1 MLREWSIELSEH
13 PDPVFR
19 NYILNGIQKGFCI
32 GFNRVGRCTSAAS
45 NMHSALENAAVVLEY
60 LQKEVLLG
68 RMIGP
73 VSPET
78 VPEDTQISP
87 FGVIPKS
94 NQPGKWRL
102 IVDLSSPDGR
112 SVNDGIESSLC
123 SLSYLRL
130 DDVID
135 HIVESGRG
143 TELAKMDIASAYRM
157 VPVHPGD
164 RPLLAVQ
171 WAGQIYFDT
180 RLPFGL
186 RSAPKIF
193 SAIAD
198 ALQWVF
204 QQKGVTWV
212 AHYLDDY
219 ITTGPPHG
227 EVCGQNL
234 EIMLSCCRRLGVPV
248 VPEKCAG
255 PSTVMIFLGFELD
268 TNLMVVKLPEEKL
281 QRILSM
287 VQEWKVKKVCRKR
300 ELESLLGHLQHA
312 ATVIRPGRTFVR
324 RLIELLSAF
333 KNRDHWIRLNDTTRS
348 DLCWWACFMEVW
360 NGISLMPGRAPLS
373 IPLVSDASGSWG
385 CGAFWGTKWFQWQW
399 DGPSKEWAIAP
410 KELLP
415 ILFALVTWGRKW
427 VGCRIECYCDN
438 MAVVAVINSGRAK
451 DKTLMHLLRCMFFV
465 VAHLDIHIHASHVP
479 GVENVAA
486 DALSRNCISSFL
498 QEVPGADPHPTP
510 IPQALVDIT
519 VRQQLDWTSP
529 RWAQLFSA
537 FCRQV

>member
-227 EVCGQNL
+227 EVRANYNSKG
-234 EIMLSCCRRLGVPV
+234 
-248 VPEKCAG
+248 
-255 PSTVMIFLGFELD
+255 LD
-268 TNLMVVKLPEEKL
+268 
-281 QRILSM
+281 
-287 VQEWKVKKVCRKR
+287 
-300 ELESLLGHLQHA
+300 
-312 ATVIRPGRTFVR
+312 
-324 RLIELLSAF
+324 
-333 KNRDHWIRLNDTTRS
+333 
-348 DLCWWACFMEVW
+348 
-360 NGISLMPGRAPLS
+360 
-373 IPLVSDASGSWG
+373 
-385 CGAFWGTKWFQWQW
+385 
-399 DGPSKEWAIAP
+399 
-410 KELLP
+410 
-415 ILFALVTWGRKW
+415 
-427 VGCRIECYCDN
+427 
-438 MAVVAVINSGRAK
+438 
-451 DKTLMHLLRCMFFV
+451 
-465 VAHLDIHIHASHVP
+465 
-479 GVENVAA
+479 
-486 DALSRNCISSFL
+486 
-498 QEVPGADPHPTP
+498 
-510 IPQALVDIT
+510 
-519 VRQQLDWTSP
+519 
-529 RWAQLFSA
+529 
-537 FCRQV
+537 

>member
-1 MLREWSIELSEH
+1 MIVCYLQHTGSEAYPYTRHLVEFEQRGSSEAVPSWLHRVSTPLMLREWSIELSEH

-73 VSPET
+73 VSLET
-78 VPEDTQISP
+78 VPEGTQISP

-102 IVDLSSPDGR
+102 IVDLSSPDG
-112 SVNDGIESSLC
+112 IETNLC

-135 HIVESGRG
+135 RIVESDRG
-143 TELAKMDIASAYRM
+143 TKMDIVSAYRM

-227 EVCGQNL
+227 D
-234 EIMLSCCRRLGVPV
+234 
-248 VPEKCAG
+248 A
-255 PSTVMIFLGFELD
+255 
-268 TNLMVVKLPEEKL
+268 
-281 QRILSM
+281 
-287 VQEWKVKKVCRKR
+287 WA
-300 ELESLLGHLQHA
+300 ESG
-312 ATVIRPGRTFVR
+312 
-324 RLIELLSAF
+324 
-333 KNRDHWIRLNDTTRS
+333 NN
-348 DLCWWACFMEVW
+348 
-360 NGISLMPGRAPLS
+360 
-373 IPLVSDASGSWG
+373 
-385 CGAFWGTKWFQWQW
+385 
-399 DGPSKEWAIAP
+399 
-410 KELLP
+410 
-415 ILFALVTWGRKW
+415 
-427 VGCRIECYCDN
+427 
-438 MAVVAVINSGRAK
+438 AVV
-451 DKTLMHLLRCMFFV
+451 L
-465 VAHLDIHIHASHVP
+465 
-479 GVENVAA
+479 
-486 DALSRNCISSFL
+486 
-498 QEVPGADPHPTP
+498 
-510 IPQALVDIT
+510 
-519 VRQQLDWTSP
+519 
-529 RWAQLFSA
+529 
-537 FCRQV
+537 

>member
-1 MLREWSIELSEH
+1 MR
-13 PDPVFR
+13 
-19 NYILNGIQKGFCI
+19 
-32 GFNRVGRCTSAAS
+32 
-45 NMHSALENAAVVLEY
+45 SALENAAVVQEY
-60 LQKEVLLG
+60 LKREVSLG
-68 RMIGP
+68 RIIGP
-73 VSPET
+73 VSPD
-78 VPEDTQISP
+78 VMPDGTQLSP

-94 NQPGKWRL
+94 NRPGKWRL

-112 SVNDGIESSLC
+112 SVNDGIEESLC
-123 SLSYLRL
+123 SLSYLHL
-130 DDVID
+130 DEVMDR
-135 HIVESGRG
+135 IVESGRG
-143 TELAKMDIASAYRM
+143 TELAKMDIESAYRM

-171 WAGQIYFDT
+171 WAGQIFYDT

-193 SAIAD
+193 TAIAD

-204 QQKGVTWV
+204 QRQGVTWV

-219 ITTGPPHG
+219 ITMGPPHS
-227 EVCGQNL
+227 EICTQNL
-234 EIMLSCCRRLGVPV
+234 EVMLSSCTRLGVPV
-248 VPEKCAG
+248 APEKCAG
-255 PSTVMIFLGFELD
+255 PATVMVFLGFELD
-268 TNLMVVKLPEEKL
+268 TNAMVVRLPEEKL
-281 QRILSM
+281 QRTLSM
-287 VQEWKVKKVCRKR
+287 VREWRGKKACQKR

-333 KNRDHWIRLNDTTRS
+333 QNREHWIRLNEVTRS
-348 DLCWWACFMEVW
+348 DLCWWGCFMEGW
-360 NGISLMPGRAPLS
+360 NGISLMPGRIPLS
-373 IPLVSDASGSWG
+373 TPLVSDASGSWG
-385 CGAFWGTKWFQWQW
+385 CGAFWGTKWLQWQW

-415 ILFALVTWGRKW
+415 ILFALVIWGRMW

-451 DKTLMHLLRCMFFV
+451 DRSLMHLLRCMFFV
-465 VAHLDIHIHASHVP
+465 AAQLDIHVHASHIP

-486 DALSRNCISSFL
+486 DALSRNCFSTFL
-498 QEVPGADPHPTP
+498 QEVPGAAPQSTS
-510 IPQALVDIT
+510 IPQALVDMT
-519 VRQQLDWTSP
+519 VREQPDWTSP